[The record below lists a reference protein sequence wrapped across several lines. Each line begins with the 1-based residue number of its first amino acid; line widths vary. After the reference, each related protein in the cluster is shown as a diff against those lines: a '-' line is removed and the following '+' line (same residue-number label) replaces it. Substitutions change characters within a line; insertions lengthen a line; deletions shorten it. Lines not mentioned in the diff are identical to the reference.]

1 MGEFMSTTLTERLTK
16 GLEDVVAGTT
26 SICNID
32 VQTESLLY
40 RGYNA
45 VDLSERTIFE
55 EVVYLLIEGKLPK
68 KRELKRFSKL
78 LVSDRKISKPLIKV
92 LKNIPQTANPMDV
105 LRTSV
110 SYMGTIAENKNYTV
124 EETKQIAYS
133 LIAQLPFALMTWWH
147 ISKGQDVPKVSK
159 KITYAGRFLQ
169 LVTGN
174 EPDPFEEKVINSS
187 FVLYAEH
194 EFNASTFCA
203 RVAASTL
210 SDIYS
215 AITAAIGTLKGP
227 LHGGANE
234 AAMNLILKF
243 SNANEAESGV
253 NDILN
258 RKEKIMGFG
267 HRVYK
272 KGDSRSTVMKKYA
285 LELAKQKGKMQ
296 LFEIAERIEK
306 VVKEKK
312 GLFANA
318 DFYSAVVYYL
328 LGVPVPLY
336 TPIFVLSR
344 TSGWAAHIIEQLSD
358 NKLIRPRAIYQ
369 GSPPREV
376 PAIERR

>member
-1 MGEFMSTTLTERLTK
+1 MTTALTEQFTK

-45 VDLSERTIFE
+45 VELSEKTIFE
-55 EVVYLLIEGKLPK
+55 EVVHLLIEGRLPK
-68 KRELKRFSKL
+68 KRELKRFSKQ
-78 LVSDRKISKPLIKV
+78 LVAERKLPKPLIKV
-92 LKNIPQTANPMDV
+92 LKGIPSSANPMDV

-110 SYMGTIAENKNYTV
+110 SYMGTIAENKQYSL
-124 EETKQIAYS
+124 EETKQIAYA

-147 ISKGQDVPKVSK
+147 LSKEQDVPKVSK
-159 KITYAGRFLQ
+159 NITYAGRFLQ
-169 LVTGN
+169 LVTGK
-174 EPDPFEEKVINSS
+174 EPDAFEEKVINAS
-187 FVLYAEH
+187 FILYAEH
-194 EFNASTFCA
+194 ELNASTFCS
-203 RVAASTL
+203 RVTVSTL

-243 SNANEAESGV
+243 SNSNEAESGI
-253 NDILN
+253 NDMLN

-272 KGDSRSTVMKKYA
+272 RGDSRSVVMKKYS

-306 VVKEKK
+306 VMKEKK

-318 DFYSAVVYYL
+318 DFYSALVYYL
-328 LGVPVPLY
+328 LDIPIPLY

-344 TSGWAAHIIEQLSD
+344 TSGWSAHIIEQLTD
-358 NKLIRPRAIYQ
+358 NRLIRPRAMYE
-369 GSPPREV
+369 GPPPREV
-376 PAIERR
+376 PPIERR